1 MINSLCNIKISIS
14 QSQLLHVTLLII
26 YFQVNDWYKLV
37 ESRKQYDVIFNNIIH
52 TVSDI
57 DTMYL
62 FKVIKLNKKFNIYP
76 CHCCFIS
83 EFFLCSYLFHYI
95 SEDRIIYLCI
105 SDDVSY
111 KTFQKVKLQEIIFN
125 FKTYIFVKNFLK
137 RICGCNILKTLLLKK
152 YLIDYQVK
160 LPN

>member
-1 MINSLCNIKISIS
+1 MMLFSI
-14 QSQLLHVTLLII
+14 TLYTQFQILIHC
-26 YFQVNDWYKLV
+26 L
-37 ESRKQYDVIFNNIIH
+37 
-52 TVSDI
+52 
-57 DTMYL
+57 YL

-137 RICGCNILKTLLLKK
+137 RICWCNILKTLLLKK

-160 LPN
+160 LPNYRKKKIWVCSDQVPIFTFNIVYQFILTMETVVQN